1 MNMTPEEI
9 VRDYTQAANKSKQIK
24 ILADLNMVSPGEI
37 KAVLA
42 EAGVEGVEA
51 PKRIRRK
58 PVPTA
63 PVSAKEALEVEVSV
77 YERIEMILDALPASS
92 SDRVRGAAL
101 DMVMALFQEYVTKR
115 LTSDGRSGQ
124 SAHSHRPD

>member
-1 MNMTPEEI
+1 MTMTPEEI

-58 PVPTA
+58 PA
-63 PVSAKEALEVEVSV
+63 PAKAEPETEVSV
-77 YERIEMILDALPASS
+77 YDRIEMILDALPVHSTPA
-92 SDRVRGAAL
+92 VRKAAL
-101 DMVMALFQEYVTKR
+101 DVVTALFQEYVTTRIAKEE
-115 LTSDGRSGQ
+115 Q
-124 SAHSHRPD
+124 VCP